1 MSANLLQVL
10 GTYASE
16 SSRAALTELLHVNY
30 GLPRDRAACVLLDV
44 LAWMRSAVAPTR
56 YVRDPEKLAARRG
69 TLLAYLRAGATN
81 AEIAEVLGISTPR
94 VSQLVAQLAAE
105 GADVPARRRGRP
117 LMNPQQVADV
127 YFLLQKGHTAAEIK
141 QTLDCGFT
149 ALSRAMAII
158 RKRGEV
164 VPDLNRVEMWR
175 AKLDALAVEERKLIH
190 DLDRKTYEVFSSTP
204 EKAQIVKEQMEDRLR
219 ELRAATAE
227 LEGARPPGVVTV
239 PDTELRIKAG
249 QLRAEQRSKEAQT
262 ILKKPA
268 KRTRAKPPVPPVP
281 PVPAK
286 PLAVPLLEVNP
297 SPVPPSPNLPKFMH
311 SLYKKYTPGA
321 ASNVAPEPVDD
332 EWERTRKEAAEE
344 DRKLFEARKE
354 AQERILA
361 QAKAERDA
369 EIAAELE
376 KLASKP
382 ERERATLLEW
392 GDSDVVAAAV
402 ARWPELLTINPN
414 LLD

>member
-44 LAWMRSAVAPTR
+44 LTWMRSAVAPTR
-56 YVRDPEKLAARRG
+56 YVRDPEKLAARRD

-81 AEIAEVLGISTPR
+81 AEIAEVLGVSMPR
-94 VSQLVAQLAAE
+94 VSQLVAQLVAE
-105 GADVPARRRGRP
+105 GEDVPARRRGRP

-175 AKLDALAVEERKLIH
+175 AKLDALAVEERKLTH

-204 EKAQIVKEQMEDRLR
+204 EKAQIAKEQMEDRLR
-219 ELRAATAE
+219 ELRAATVE

-239 PDTELRIKAG
+239 PDPELRIKAG

-268 KRTRAKPPVPPVP
+268 KQTRAKP

-286 PLAVPLLEVNP
+286 PLAVPVLEVHTP
-297 SPVPPSPNLPKFMH
+297 PVPPSPNLPKFMH

-344 DRKLFEARKE
+344 DRKLFEARQA

-361 QAKAERDA
+361 QAKAARDA

-376 KLASKP
+376 KLAAKP
-382 ERERATLLEW
+382 ERERATILEW
-392 GDSDVVAAAV
+392 EDSDVVAAAI
-402 ARWPELLTINPN
+402 ARWPELLTLNQN